1 MESERS
7 APIQRD
13 KYYGD
18 ESAFSPDN
26 LLREA
31 RRQKGLANVPVPP
44 VCVLDPDGDLVRRL
58 QGDGRCTTAPDWAC
72 YHTQLFRF
80 VEAGIEFGVVPFAVG
95 APFAVLVAEE
105 LCVRLPVADQHD
117 VGRAA
122 VPVQL
127 RRTSCSLS
135 EHCATR
141 ASYHYLPPSNIA
153 TPTPNCCAGWMVR
166 LVDCERTG
174 LCGRSLDH
182 RRAFPETEAA
192 IATMKARPSGG

>member
-1 MESERS
+1 MMESERS

-95 APFAVLVAEE
+95 APFAVLVAE
-105 LCVRLPVADQHD
+105 
-117 VGRAA
+117 
-122 VPVQL
+122 
-127 RRTSCSLS
+127 
-135 EHCATR
+135 
-141 ASYHYLPPSNIA
+141 
-153 TPTPNCCAGWMVR
+153 
-166 LVDCERTG
+166 
-174 LCGRSLDH
+174 
-182 RRAFPETEAA
+182 
-192 IATMKARPSGG
+192 